1 MGIAKGQH
9 YSVHATGYFT
19 MLMSSAPPLYPHKS
33 TPPFHSTPHAHV
45 PHLEQNYWSAEEHCE
60 AKAPAPTARM
70 LGGGDTH
77 VNAGCN
83 NRVIPATTRGNE
95 GRSQGE
101 AWKGEEAM
109 VADGSPANQVVL
121 ASVVSPQLDTRH
133 Q

>member
-60 AKAPAPTARM
+60 AKALAPTARM
-70 LGGGDTH
+70 LGGGNTH

-83 NRVIPATTRGNE
+83 NKVIPATTRGNE
-95 GRSQGE
+95 RPEPRRGVEGRRGNGGRRFTGQPSGGGE
-101 AWKGEEAM
+101 CPLP
-109 VADGSPANQVVL
+109 S
-121 ASVVSPQLDTRH
+121 T
-133 Q
+133 